1 VVASHLCWKFACPY
15 SSRTLHLLR
24 ERDIVC
30 SASDDEADDNAVAVG
45 SDEAESGS
53 EAEDAADAMSEEE
66 DD

>member
-1 VVASHLCWKFACPY
+1 M
-15 SSRTLHLLR
+15 
-24 ERDIVC
+24 C
-30 SASDDEADDNAVAVG
+30 SASDDEADEAADNTAAVG